1 MVTSSSA
8 PVMVFHAV
16 FATAPAALAG
26 AVGAQRA
33 LEGELWTTASP
44 LRARMGLHTGVAEQR
59 GDDYYGRVLNE
70 AARLMDAGHGG
81 QILVSRTTWELVR
94 DALPEGCELIDL
106 GEHRLRGVSR
116 PMGVGQVVH
125 RDLPRRFPPLRL
137 PEVPGH
143 DLPVQLS
150 TFVGREAELD
160 WLENVL
166 AEVRLLTLTGSGGC
180 GKTRLGL
187 ELAGRVSASRDHGAC
202 FVDLAPV
209 SDARAVPS
217 AIAGALGLRD
227 DGRRTLDQIADYLQ
241 DRDTV
246 LVVDNCEHVI
256 AAAADAVGALLM
268 ECATVIVVA
277 TSREPLGVAGETAWR
292 VPGLSVPERGRRNPE
307 ELRGFE
313 AVRLFVDR
321 AVEGEPQVHVQRRE
335 RIGRRRGV

>member
-1 MVTSSSA
+1 
-8 PVMVFHAV
+8 
-16 FATAPAALAG
+16 
-26 AVGAQRA
+26 
-33 LEGELWTTASP
+33 
-44 LRARMGLHTGVAEQR
+44 MGLHTGVAEQR

-116 PMGVGQVVH
+116 PMGVGQVAH
-125 RDLPRRFPPLRL
+125 PDLPRRFPPLRL
-137 PEVPGH
+137 PDAAGQ

-150 TFVGREAELD
+150 SFVGREAELES
-160 WLENVL
+160 LEKLL

-187 ELAGRVSASRDHGAC
+187 ELARRVSASTGQAAC

-217 AIAGALGLRD
+217 AMAGALGLRD
-227 DGRRTLDQIADYLQ
+227 DGRRTLDQIVDHLE
-241 DRDTV
+241 DRETV

-256 AAAADAVGALLM
+256 AAAADAVGALLTA
-268 ECATVIVVA
+268 CATVTVIA
-277 TSREPLGVAGETAWR
+277 TSREPLGVVGETPWR
-292 VPGLSVPERGRRNPE
+292 VPRLSVPEQGRRNPE
-307 ELRGFE
+307 ELREFE

-321 AVEGEPQVHVQRRE
+321 AVEGEPEASPSAPRTRRTSP
-335 RIGRRRGV
+335 RCVSVWMASRWRSSSRRPG

>member
-1 MVTSSSA
+1 MGMLPSGTVTFLFTDLERSTALWEQQTDSMHGA
-8 PVMVFHAV
+8 LARHDELLAGAIEANGGHVIKRTGDGFHAV

-116 PMGVGQVVH
+116 PMGVGQVAH

-137 PEVPGH
+137 PEVPGY

-166 AEVRLLTLTGSGGC
+166 AEVRLLTLDRQRWLRQDTPGSRAGWSGVRVEGSRRLFRGPGAGFGREGGAVHDRGC
-180 GKTRLGL
+180 VGPSR
-187 ELAGRVSASRDHGAC
+187 RWSA
-202 FVDLAPV
+202 
-209 SDARAVPS
+209 DARSDRGLP
-217 AIAGALGLRD
+217 AG
-227 DGRRTLDQIADYLQ
+227 
-241 DRDTV
+241 
-246 LVVDNCEHVI
+246 
-256 AAAADAVGALLM
+256 
-268 ECATVIVVA
+268 
-277 TSREPLGVAGETAWR
+277 S
-292 VPGLSVPERGRRNPE
+292 
-307 ELRGFE
+307 
-313 AVRLFVDR
+313 
-321 AVEGEPQVHVQRRE
+321 
-335 RIGRRRGV
+335 